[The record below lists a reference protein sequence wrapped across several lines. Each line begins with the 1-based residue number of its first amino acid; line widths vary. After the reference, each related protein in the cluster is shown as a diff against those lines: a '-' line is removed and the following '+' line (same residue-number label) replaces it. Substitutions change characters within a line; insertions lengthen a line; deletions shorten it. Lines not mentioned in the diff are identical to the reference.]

1 MTRERWNTFSKRE
14 QLLFIGSELE
24 RARVWQG
31 NDLDAFRS
39 ALARAR
45 ALLDLT
51 LEDSKWS
58 ENAFLIVVLRDE
70 VDKFSNGSR
79 KDSIQIL
86 YRAL

>member
-58 ENAFLIVVLRDE
+58 ENAFLIAVLRDE